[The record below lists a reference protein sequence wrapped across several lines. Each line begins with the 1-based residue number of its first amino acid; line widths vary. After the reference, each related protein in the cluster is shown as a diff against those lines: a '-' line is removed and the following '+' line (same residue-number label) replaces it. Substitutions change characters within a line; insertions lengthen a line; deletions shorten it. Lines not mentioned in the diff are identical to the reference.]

1 MQREYTFFTNASP
14 FSSSTVTTQE
24 RGPAAHPHP
33 QAKSGGSGWWGKER
47 GLLSTSCTIWEG
59 GRRPLQSP
67 STPGNPEENTP
78 PSARPA
84 LGCAQSSFSR
94 ANTALRE
101 LQAATGS
108 SQGSASPPPPP
119 PPTLGPQAPSVSEPP
134 LATRLPGPGGP
145 AGPGP
150 YVGNVGPE
158 EDGAFSLP
166 PLYISRPDGCVP
178 REPVSSCPRA
188 GVTRQHLTLSPS

>member
-1 MQREYTFFTNASP
+1 MVGKGKGSFVHKLHHLGGGQAPASEP
-14 FSSSTVTTQE
+14 I
-24 RGPAAHPHP
+24 HPGKP
-33 QAKSGGSGWWGKER
+33 GGKHATLCQTSPGLRPEL
-47 GLLSTSCTIWEG
+47 LLSCQHRPPGTAG
-59 GRRPLQSP
+59 GHWVL
-67 STPGNPEENTP
+67 PG
-78 PSARPA
+78 
-84 LGCAQSSFSR
+84 LSFS
-94 ANTALRE
+94 
-101 LQAATGS
+101 
-108 SQGSASPPPPP
+108 PP